1 MTKKEHRL
9 GVSEANLV
17 NRHLKIETAPAESI
31 RAAVAEID
39 EIYGMDSVAFDEKHY
54 RLDLAYDASRLSIE
68 DVEKVMTTHG
78 LELSHGWWTQHKESN
93 YRFVDQ
99 NVKDNAKHEPWSCHK
114 K

>member
-9 GVSEANLV
+9 GVSEVNLV
-17 NRHLKIETAPAESI
+17 TRHLKIENISAEKI
-31 RAAVAEID
+31 QAAVVEID

-68 DVEKVMTTHG
+68 DVEKVMKKYG
-78 LELSHGWWTQHKESN
+78 LEVSHDWWTQHKEGN

>member
-9 GVSEANLV
+9 GVSDVNLV
-17 NRHLKIETAPAESI
+17 KRHLKIEAAPAESI
-31 RAAVAEID
+31 RAAIAEID
-39 EIYGMDSVAFDEKHY
+39 ELYGMDEISFDEMHRK
-54 RLDLAYDASRLSIE
+54 LNLAYDASRLSIE
-68 DVEKVMTTHG
+68 DVEKVMAAHG
-78 LELSHGWWTQHKESN
+78 LEMSHDWWTRRKESS